1 MLYICKHY
9 INIIHFDCS
18 KMTKIRYNFSIILL
32 CFSFLFSWGQDPFV
46 NVQATTQ
53 KITIDGKALESDW
66 DFPSATT
73 EFWQWRPTDSIR
85 GKKQTSFKVLIDSQN
100 IYILVKAETNGNN
113 FTVPTLK
120 RDFQTFGTDYLTFL
134 FDTFN
139 DATNAFSFAVN
150 PYGAK
155 ADGLVSGGNASF
167 RTDRNYSWDTKWE
180 AETEIYD
187 GYYIAEIKIPL
198 SSLSY
203 KSQATSWRFNL
214 YRRNNQGNEHTTWAR
229 IPQNLT
235 IGNLAFMG
243 ELRFPEPL
251 NESKTPISI
260 IPYINGITAKD
271 FVANTSTN
279 KGLFGG
285 DVKIPIGN
293 ALNVDVTFNPDFS
306 QVEVDDQIVNL
317 TRFEISLPE
326 KRQFFTQN
334 SDLFSDFGE
343 RRDAIPFFS
352 RKIGVAKDIDGN
364 TIENKIISGVRLSG
378 KINNNLRIGFLNMLT
393 DEDIENEIPSNL
405 NTVFTLRQKV
415 FNRSNI
421 SFLLIDRR
429 TVKDYGFIDN
439 TEKSNRVLGLE
450 YNLASSDSKW
460 TGRAFLHKSFTPEA
474 GNEDLSSGINL
485 SRNTRI
491 HSFGLGGVYGGEDFK
506 SDLGFY
512 RRDGFLKI
520 SPSYTLNIY
529 PKKEKIISYQFR
541 QNMFMV
547 YKPSNNFLLT
557 DRWFLSNISI
567 RYLNQ
572 TSLSFRFANRKEYLL
587 NDFDPTRSDS
597 EPLPAGSSYRF
608 SDYEL
613 SYRSDGRKFF
623 SYDTQV
629 SYGGFYNGTK
639 FSIENEIN
647 WRSQPIVSA
656 SLKVNYN
663 KIMLPK
669 PHGSADLWLISP
681 KVEVTFSKKTFWTTY
696 VQFSSQS
703 ENLGINSRLQWRFAP
718 LSDLYLV
725 YNDNYFTND
734 AFSPRYR
741 SFNIKLTYWL
751 NI

>member
-1 MLYICKHY
+1 MLFNLPKMNKFRHIF
-9 INIIHFDCS
+9 NIIA
-18 KMTKIRYNFSIILL
+18 
-32 CFSFLFSWGQDPFV
+32 FSFTLSFAWSQDLFIDV
-46 NVQATTQ
+46 KRTDET
-53 KITIDGKALESDW
+53 IIIDGKASESAW
-66 DFPSATT
+66 GEFMTT
-73 EFWQWRPTDSIR
+73 TSPFWQWRPTDSIR
-85 GKKQTSFKVLIDSQN
+85 GKKQTSFKVLIDDRN
-100 IYILVKAETNGNN
+100 LYILVKAETNGDN

-120 RDFQTFGTDYLTFL
+120 RDFETFGADYLTFL

-155 ADGLVSGGNASF
+155 ADGLISSGNANY

-180 AETEIYD
+180 AETTVNE
-187 GYYIAEIKIPL
+187 GYYLAELKIPL

-203 KSQATSWRFNL
+203 KTNATSWRFNL
-214 YRRNNQGNEHTTWAR
+214 YRRNNQQNEHTTWAK

-251 NESKTPISI
+251 KESKTPLSI
-260 IPYINGITAKD
+260 IPYINGITSKD
-271 FVANTSTN
+271 FEENTSLN
-279 KGLFGG
+279 NALFGG
-285 DVKIPIGN
+285 DIKIPIGN
-293 ALNVDVTFNPDFS
+293 ALNVDLTFNPDFS

-343 RRDAIPFFS
+343 QRDAIPFFS
-352 RKIGVAKDIDGN
+352 RKIGVAKDLDGN
-364 TIENKIISGVRLSG
+364 TIENKIITGVRLSG
-378 KINNNLRIGFLNMLT
+378 KISNNLRIGFLNMLT
-393 DEDIENEIPSNL
+393 DEDIKNEIPSNL

-421 SFLLIDRR
+421 SFLMIDRS
-429 TVKDYGFIDN
+429 TVKDYDFIDT
-439 TEKSNRVLGLE
+439 TEKSNRLVGLE
-450 YNLASSDSKW
+450 YNLASSDGIW

-474 GNEDLSSGINL
+474 GKDDTSSGISL
-485 SRNTRI
+485 RRNTRN

-512 RRDGFLKI
+512 RRSGFLKI
-520 SPSYTLNIY
+520 SPSYSYRLY
-529 PKKEKIISYQFR
+529 PKNEKVINYEFR
-541 QNMFMV
+541 QNVFMV
-547 YKPSNNFLLT
+547 YKPSNDFLLT
-557 DRWFLSNISI
+557 DRWFLSNFSV

-572 TSLSFRFANRKEYLL
+572 TSLSLRVANRREFLL
-587 NDFDPTRSDS
+587 NGFDPTRSGA
-597 EPLPAGSSYRF
+597 EPLPEGVAYNF
-608 SDYEL
+608 TDFEV
-613 SYRSDGRKFF
+613 SYRSDSRKLF
-623 SYDTQV
+623 SFDTEV
-629 SYGGFYNGTK
+629 SYGGFYTGTK
-639 FSIENEIN
+639 FSVENEIN
-647 WRSQPIVSA
+647 WRSQPILSA

-669 PHGSADLWLISP
+669 PYASADLWLVSP
-681 KVEVTFSKKTFWTTY
+681 KVEVSFNKKTFWTTY

-725 YNDNYFTND
+725 YNDNYLTSD

-741 SFNIKLTYWL
+741 SFNIKFTYWL

>member
-1 MLYICKHY
+1 MQFDASKMNKILYI
-9 INIIHFDCS
+9 
-18 KMTKIRYNFSIILL
+18 FSIILMT
-32 CFSFLFSWGQDPFV
+32 FSLSFSWGQDLFV
-46 NVQATTQ
+46 DVKPTTN
-53 KITIDGKALESDW
+53 KIVIDGKALETDW
-66 DFPSATT
+66 EFIQPSAP
-73 EFWQWRPTDSIR
+73 FWQWRPTDSIL
-85 GKKQTSFKVLIDSQN
+85 GKKQTTFKVLIDDQN
-100 IYILVKAETNGNN
+100 LYILVKAETNGDN
-113 FTVPTLK
+113 FTVPSLK
-120 RDFQTFGTDYLTFL
+120 RDFQTFGADYLTFL

-155 ADGLVSGGNASF
+155 ADGLISGGNANY

-180 AETEIYD
+180 AETQIYE
-187 GYYIAEIKIPL
+187 GYYLAEIKIPL
-198 SSLSY
+198 SSLAY
-203 KSQATSWRFNL
+203 KSNVASWRFNL
-214 YRRNNQGNEHTTWAR
+214 YRRNNQQNEHTTWAR

-243 ELRFPEPL
+243 ELRFPKPL
-251 NESKTPISI
+251 KKSKAPLSL
-260 IPYINGITAKD
+260 IPYVNGIIAKD
-271 FVANTSTN
+271 FEANTSNN

-285 DVKIPIGN
+285 DIKIPIGN

-343 RRDAIPFFS
+343 QRDAIPFFS

-364 TIENKIISGVRLSG
+364 TIENKIIGGVRLSG

-421 SFLLIDRR
+421 SFLFIDRS
-429 TVKDYGFIDN
+429 TVKEYDFIDS
-439 TEKSNRVLGLE
+439 TEEFNRMLGLE
-450 YNLASSDSKW
+450 YNLASVDSKW
-460 TGRAFLHKSFTPEA
+460 RGRAFIHKSFTPEA
-474 GNEDLSSGINL
+474 GPDDLSSGL
-485 SRNTRI
+485 DLTRDTRN
-491 HSFGLGGVYGGEDFK
+491 HSFSLGGVYGGEDFK

-512 RRDGFLKI
+512 RRKGFLKL
-520 SPSYTLNIY
+520 SPKYTFRIY
-529 PKKEKIISYQFR
+529 PKNEKIINYEFR
-541 QNMFMV
+541 QFLFLF
-547 YKPSNNFLLT
+547 YKPNNNFQLT
-557 DRWFLSNISI
+557 DRIFYSNASI

-572 TSLSFRFANRKEYLL
+572 TSLSFRLANRKEYLS
-587 NDFDPTRSDS
+587 NSFDPTRSGA
-597 EPLPAGSSYRF
+597 EPLPEGSIYNYTDF
-608 SDYEL
+608 EV
-613 SYRSDGRKFF
+613 SYRSDSRKLF
-623 SYDTQV
+623 SFDTQV
-629 SYGGFYNGTK
+629 SYGSFYNGTK
-639 FSIENEIN
+639 FSVENEIN
-647 WRSQPIVSA
+647 CRSQPIVSA
-656 SLKVNYN
+656 SLKINYN

-669 PHGSADLWLISP
+669 PYASADIWLISP
-681 KVEVTFSKKTFWTTY
+681 KVEVTFSKKLFWTTY
-696 VQFSSQS
+696 VQFTSQS

-725 YNDNYFTND
+725 YNDNYLTSD

-741 SFNIKLTYWL
+741 SFNLKFTYWL